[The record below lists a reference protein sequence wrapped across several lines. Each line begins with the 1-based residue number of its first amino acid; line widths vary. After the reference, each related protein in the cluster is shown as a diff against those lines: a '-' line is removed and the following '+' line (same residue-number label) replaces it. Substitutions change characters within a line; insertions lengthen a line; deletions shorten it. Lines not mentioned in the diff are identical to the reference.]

1 MQENRYYRFL
11 NLPFKFEIEIPEF
24 KNQKH
29 QKLEWSK
36 IPRPLL
42 NFLSELDCKI
52 GFAEVFKKE
61 PGYQHELALHLDGV
75 VFDDH
80 VKINYVVN
88 NNGSKMRWWQTKPGI
103 AAKKYTTVVG
113 TDYLYAAESDCDMLA
128 EAVLDQPALVNAG
141 QLHSIH
147 DIENSD
153 RYAFSFMIQKRSGEK
168 LLWDEAMIIFKDY
181 IQ

>member
-11 NLPFKFEIEIPEF
+11 ALPFKFEIELPEF
-24 KNQKH
+24 QNQKH
-29 QKLEWSK
+29 QRLDWTK

-42 NFLSELDCKI
+42 NFLREHDCQI

-61 PGYQHELALHLDGV
+61 PGYHHELALHLDGV

-88 NNGSKMRWWQTKPGI
+88 NNGSKMRWWRTKQGI
-103 AAKKYTTVVG
+103 EPKKHTTVVG
-113 TDYLYAAESDCDMLA
+113 TDYLYALEQDCDLLA
-128 EAVLDQPALVNAG
+128 EAELDQPALVNAG
-141 QLHSIH
+141 QFHSIH
-147 DIENSD
+147 DIVNED
-153 RYAFSFMIQKRSGEK
+153 RYAFSFMIQKITGEK